1 MASYR
6 KRTDNDQ
13 PAGELRHR
21 VAFLSRQVE
30 VKSGISSERWV
41 PAFTCWAMV
50 EPLNHRE
57 YWNAAALNREDEQRV
72 TIRFRRDVDAAMR
85 VRFREQVF
93 SITSIVNP
101 NARNVKLEMLV
112 KSVVP
117 DGKVQNVQQ
126 DQH

>member
-6 KRTDNDQ
+6 KRNDNGQ

-21 VAFLSRQVE
+21 VAFLKRQVE
-30 VKSGISSERWV
+30 VRSGVSSERWV

-50 EPLNHRE
+50 EPLNSRE
-57 YWNAAALNREDEQRV
+57 YWNAAAVNREDEQRV
-72 TIRFRRDVDAAMR
+72 TIRFRRDMDAGYR
-85 VRFREQVF
+85 IVFRGVVYA
-93 SITSIVNP
+93 ITSLINP

-117 DGKVQNVQQ
+117 DGKTLTGERTV
-126 DQH
+126 